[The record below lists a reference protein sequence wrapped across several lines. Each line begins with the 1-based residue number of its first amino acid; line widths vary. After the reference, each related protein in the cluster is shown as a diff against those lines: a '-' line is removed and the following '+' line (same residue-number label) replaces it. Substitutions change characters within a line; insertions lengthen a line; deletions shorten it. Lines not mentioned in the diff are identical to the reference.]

1 MNWYFLLKKW
11 HSHFFNEKYW
21 RISDINIWNFNEM
34 LTNNVVSFEQPGPDK
49 DICNSNLYWQF
60 LSNPCCLT

>member
-1 MNWYFLLKKW
+1 
-11 HSHFFNEKYW
+11 
-21 RISDINIWNFNEM
+21 M